1 MQYVEDSFVEEREI
15 RSCHWQIGRSCYHH
29 GHRACPV
36 PSYRQPFDAIVIAQA
51 KSKTS
56 RTPWILD
63 TRATYLAWVDLIT
76 AEGIVVGTHLDG

>member
-1 MQYVEDSFVEEREI
+1 
-15 RSCHWQIGRSCYHH
+15 
-29 GHRACPV
+29 V